1 MSPEMQEIFNSPEF
15 RRLPPAKARYLQ
27 EMLRVMDGRSMF
39 EKIQILLSY
48 GFKMKNNG
56 LSFTSAEVSMLMPVL
71 EKNLSPEERARL
83 KQIAGFL

>member
-1 MSPEMQEIFNSPEF
+1 M
-15 RRLPPAKARYLQ
+15 PPAKARYLQ
-27 EMLRVMDGRSMF
+27 EMLRIMDGRSMN

-56 LSFTSAEVSMLMPVL
+56 LSFTSTEVSMLMPVL

>member
-1 MSPEMQEIFNSPEF
+1 MSPEMQEIFNSPEV

-27 EMLRVMDGRSMF
+27 EMHRVMDGRSMN